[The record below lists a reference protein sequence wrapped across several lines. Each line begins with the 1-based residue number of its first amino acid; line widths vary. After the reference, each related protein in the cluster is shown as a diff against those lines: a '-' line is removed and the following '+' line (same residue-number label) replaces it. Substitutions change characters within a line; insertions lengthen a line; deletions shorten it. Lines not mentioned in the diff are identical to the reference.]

1 MRAVAPGAT
10 ARPFL
15 KWAGGKRQ
23 LLPVLRAYYPAAIS
37 GYHEPFLGSGAVF
50 FDLWASG
57 RLAGARVALSDENPD
72 LVGCY
77 VRLRDAADAVI
88 DALERLAIGH
98 AAGGRAFYYEIRD
111 THFNPARAAW
121 AAAGARPEAY
131 GPDLAAALLY
141 LNRTGYNG
149 LFRLNSSGGYNVP
162 PGSYVRPRIVDAG
175 RLHAAAEAL
184 ASPGVSIECAP
195 FDSVNAR
202 ARPGDFVYFDPP
214 YAPLGPTSSFRQY
227 TARGFSHA
235 DQERLHALA
244 IDLAARGVRVLLS
257 NSSAASI
264 EQLYG
269 GGAARSAGL
278 RIRRVAARRAIN
290 TRADRRGPVDEL
302 IVSNLRPVA

>member
-1 MRAVAPGAT
+1 
-10 ARPFL
+10 
-15 KWAGGKRQ
+15 
-23 LLPVLRAYYPAAIS
+23 
-37 GYHEPFLGSGAVF
+37 
-50 FDLWASG
+50 
-57 RLAGARVALSDENPD
+57 
-72 LVGCY
+72 
-77 VRLRDAADAVI
+77 
-88 DALERLAIGH
+88 
-98 AAGGRAFYYEIRD
+98 
-111 THFNPARAAW
+111 
-121 AAAGARPEAY
+121 
-131 GPDLAAALLY
+131 
-141 LNRTGYNG
+141 
-149 LFRLNSSGGYNVP
+149 VP

-195 FDSVNAR
+195 FDGVNAR

-290 TRADRRGPVDEL
+290 SRADRRGPVDEL